1 VEITLQGIGVSPG
14 IAIGPA
20 LRFNVDVYD
29 VPHYRVSDADAEV
42 ARLERALEETRVYLS
57 DLHRRT
63 AAELG
68 ESHADIFN
76 AHLML
81 LDDVAMRDEVIA
93 RVRAEGVNAEHVLQ
107 DFIQRY
113 ARVLAAST
121 DPRFQER
128 AADLVDVGD
137 RVLRNLLDAER
148 PNLTALDQASVVVA
162 HDLSPSDTATMDLD
176 DVLAVVL
183 DSGSATSH
191 TAILTRALEVPAVV
205 GLSVA
210 SAKIETNDRVIV
222 DGAAGLVIARPT
234 DETLRHYQQ
243 ARRAAE
249 VRRQALDRAASAGP
263 ARTLDGVAIPLQ
275 ANIELPLEVP
285 HGCKARAQ
293 GIGLYRTEYLFLNR
307 STLPDEE
314 EQHANYR
321 RVAEAMLPHPVVVR
335 TIDIGGDKLVE
346 HLQLLRE
353 ENPQL
358 GWRAVRFCL
367 ARPDVFKVQLR
378 AILRASVVGNIEI
391 MFPMISGLEE
401 LREVKAV
408 LREVM
413 ADLDREGL
421 PYKHDLRVGSMIE
434 VPSAVA
440 ITDLLARECDFFSIG
455 TNDLIQYSLAVDRGN
470 EKIAHLYEPA
480 HPAVLRMI
488 RQTAAAA
495 RAAGIPCGMC
505 GEMAGDPLFT
515 ELLIGLGLTSLSM
528 SAVALPLVRAEVA
541 NTSMAQARALADE
554 VMGLGTAAEIRAL
567 LQARFEARGAMS
579 AYLAALGD
587 GAANGGEQADG

>member
-1 VEITLQGIGVSPG
+1 MEITLQGIGVSPG

-20 LRFNVDVYD
+20 LRFNVDRYE
-29 VPHYRVSDADAEV
+29 VPHYPVEDAEAEV
-42 ARLERALEETRVYLS
+42 ARLERALEETRVYLAE
-57 DLHRRT
+57 LHRKT
-63 AAELG
+63 AEEIG
-68 ESHADIFN
+68 ETHADIFN

-93 RVRAEGVNAEHVLQ
+93 RVRTEGVNAEHILQ

-113 ARVLAAST
+113 ARVMTASS

-128 AADLVDVGD
+128 AADLIDVGD

-148 PNLTALDQASVVVA
+148 PNLTDLAQPSIVVA

-176 DVLAVVL
+176 DVLGVVL
-183 DSGSATSH
+183 DSGSTTSH
-191 TAILTRALEVPAVV
+191 TAILTRALELPAVV

-210 SAKIETNDRVIV
+210 SAKIEPNDMVVV
-222 DGAAGLVIARPT
+222 DGAAGKVIVRPT
-234 DETLRHYQQ
+234 DDTLRRYQQ
-243 ARRAAE
+243 ARQAAE
-249 VRRQALDRAASAGP
+249 ARRQALERAAASGP
-263 ARTLDGVAIPLQ
+263 ARTRDGVAMPLQ

-285 HGCKARAQ
+285 HGCKARAE

-307 STLPDEE
+307 GTLPDEA
-314 EQHANYR
+314 EQYENYR
-321 RVAEAMLPHPVVVR
+321 TVAEAMLPHPVTLR

-378 AILRASVVGNIEI
+378 AILRATVVGNIQI

-413 ADLDREGL
+413 DDLDREGIAFRRDV
-421 PYKHDLRVGSMIE
+421 KVGSMIE

-440 ITDLLARECDFFSIG
+440 IADLLARECDFFSIG

-488 RQTAAAA
+488 RQTADAA
-495 RAAGIPCGMC
+495 RAAGIPCAMC

-515 ELLIGLGLTSLSM
+515 ELLIGFGLSSLSM
-528 SAVALPLVRAEVA
+528 SAVALPAVRAEVA
-541 NTSMAQARALADE
+541 GTSLSQARALADQ
-554 VMGLGTAAEIRAL
+554 VMGLGTVVEIRAL
-567 LQARFEARGAMS
+567 LRDRFESRGAMS
-579 AYLAALGD
+579 AYLAHV
-587 GAANGGEQADG
+587 AAEAVAAGSPHE

>member
-1 VEITLQGIGVSPG
+1 MEITLRGIGVSPG

-20 LRFNVDVYD
+20 LRFNVGAYD
-29 VPHYRVSDADAEV
+29 VPRYTVEDTAAEV
-42 ARLERALEETRVYLS
+42 ARLERALEETRVYLA
-57 DLHRRT
+57 DLHRKT
-63 AAELG
+63 AEELG

-81 LDDVAMRDEVIA
+81 LDDVAMRDEVVA
-93 RVRAEGVNAEHVLQ
+93 RVREERVNAEHVLQ

-113 ARVLAAST
+113 ARVMAAST

-128 AADLVDVGD
+128 AADLIDVGD

-148 PNLTALDQASVVVA
+148 PNLQDLAQPSVVVA

-191 TAILTRALEVPAVV
+191 TAILTRALELPAVV
-205 GLSVA
+205 GLGEA
-210 SAKIETNDRVIV
+210 SARIDTNDPVVV
-222 DGAAGLVIARPT
+222 DGGEGLVIVRPGT
-234 DETLRHYQQ
+234 DTLRRYQQ
-243 ARRAAE
+243 ARQAAE
-249 VRRQALDRAASAGP
+249 VRRQALERAAAAGP
-263 ARTLDGVAIPLQ
+263 ARTLDGATVPLQ

-285 HGCKARAQ
+285 HGCKARAE

-307 STLPDEE
+307 GTLPDEE
-314 EQHANYR
+314 EQFVNYR
-321 RVAEAMLPHPVVVR
+321 MAAEAMLPHPVTIR

-353 ENPQL
+353 DNPQL

-378 AILRASVVGNIEI
+378 AILRASVVGNIQI

-401 LREVKAV
+401 LRQVKAV
-408 LREVM
+408 LHEVM
-413 ADLDREGL
+413 DDLDREGVPFRRDL
-421 PYKHDLRVGSMIE
+421 PVGSMIE

-440 ITDLLARECDFFSIG
+440 ITDLLARECAFFSIG

-488 RQTAAAA
+488 RQTAEAA

-515 ELLIGLGLTSLSM
+515 ELLLGFGLSSLSM
-528 SAVALPLVRAEVA
+528 SAVALPAVRAEVA
-541 NTSMAQARALADE
+541 GTRMPQARALAAE
-554 VMGLGTAAEIRAL
+554 VMGLGTAAEIRAIL
-567 LQARFEARGAMS
+567 RARFDARGAMS
-579 AYLAALGD
+579 AYLAQTAGQASAE
-587 GAANGGEQADG
+587 GAPHA